1 MPSRM
6 AVVLRDDMVKCLSL
20 CVCEGFVYGFVA
32 VQMKAGAMD
41 GGVVEFA
48 QMRGVSPV
56 EIACGMM
63 Y

>member
-6 AVVLRDDMVKCLSL
+6 AVVLRDDMVECIAL
-20 CVCEGFVYGFVA
+20 CVCEGFCIWFVV

-41 GGVVEFA
+41 GSVVEFA